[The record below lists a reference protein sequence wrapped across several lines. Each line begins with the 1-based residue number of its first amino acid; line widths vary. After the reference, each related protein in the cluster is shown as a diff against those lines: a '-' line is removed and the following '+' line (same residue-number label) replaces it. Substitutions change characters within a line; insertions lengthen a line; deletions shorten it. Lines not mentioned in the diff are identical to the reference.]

1 MRDILNS
8 LMPIALVML
17 GIAATAIFVF
27 IRSPAATLAKFLL
40 VPASL
45 CAAAAVPV
53 MFITLMGYAVPVPPP
68 EKGFVLGHK
77 VVIVGSKKKQIE
89 VWIAHNGDSRL
100 YSMPYEKELE
110 QKLDQAAK
118 GRGQGMEGEL
128 SIRPKRKDKGK
139 GKTQK
144 DSGNDSPGEY
154 EFDLKLLTP
163 EDILPKHDLDEL
175 RRQPPVEQMP
185 EEPEE
190 PKKKQGT
197 WT

>member
-1 MRDILNS
+1 MKDLLNS
-8 LMPIALVML
+8 LMPIALIML

-45 CAAAAVPV
+45 CAAATVP
-53 MFITLMGYAVPVPPP
+53 MIFISLMGYAVPLAPP

-89 VWIAHNGDSRL
+89 VWLAHNGDSRL

-110 QKLDQAAK
+110 QKLEQAAK
-118 GRGQGMEGEL
+118 GRQQGMEGEL
-128 SIRPKRKDKGK
+128 SIKPKQKGK

-144 DSGNDSPGEY
+144 DSGSNSPGEY

-163 EDILPKHDLDEL
+163 EDIMPKHDLDEL
-175 RRQPPVEQMP
+175 RRQPPVERMP

-190 PKKKQGT
+190 PAKKPGT